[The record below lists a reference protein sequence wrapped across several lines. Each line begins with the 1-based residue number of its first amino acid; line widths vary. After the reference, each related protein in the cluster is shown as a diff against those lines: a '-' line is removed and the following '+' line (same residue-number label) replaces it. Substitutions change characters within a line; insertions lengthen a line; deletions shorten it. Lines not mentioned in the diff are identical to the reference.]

1 MSKKFITQSYGFIS
15 NNELKVVDETF
26 NFNLE
31 ELKKKYSKVKVF
43 KRGTEEYNLSEVT
56 VEVTQ
61 YNLGMVVLPNSEIAY
76 QLSYIIS
83 VYGDTLEEK
92 K

>member
-43 KRGTEEYNLSEVT
+43 KLGTEEYNLSEVT

-92 K
+92 E